1 MAKYTDVYN
10 LRYPEPSDNAN
21 VPDDIK
27 QLAQGVDNALAT
39 LSETMVTTTG
49 FKIWSGTVNVNA
61 ETSLVYPVGYDEN
74 NTMIVCIIANYV
86 TDNGLRSVPYI
97 HPQQE
102 RVFSIDCYLSSTGI
116 TVSCVGGSNNAT
128 ATHPIVSAEFK
139 IIFMKYETEG
149 E

>member
-1 MAKYTDVYN
+1 MAKYTEAYH

-27 QLAQGVDNALAT
+27 QLAQGVDNALGT
-39 LSETMVTTTG
+39 ISETMVTTTG
-49 FKIWSGTVNVNA
+49 FKIWNGTVNVNA
-61 ETSLVYPVGYDEN
+61 ETSLVYPDGYDEN
-74 NTMIVCIIANYV
+74 NTLILCIIANFV
-86 TDNGLRSVPYI
+86 TSDGGRSVPYI

-102 RVFSIDCYLSSTGI
+102 RIFSVDCSLSSTGI
-116 TVSCVGGSNNAT
+116 TVSCVGGSNNAS

-139 IIFMKYETEG
+139 IIFMKYETED